1 MLSLLLGAEEDLDSK
16 LLTRFGNHRDEC
28 KRLEGAT
35 SNPIL
40 LTKQGL
46 SIASHKSEAINRQ
59 ERQERTNT
67 EELTTQQHATTRI
80 KHGVS
85 LPRILHVCSFTFQ
98 SLLSLKRDRRQRTCP
113 THITSLTHHSH
124 HTHITQTRHC
134 LCFNRLPALQTHQV
148 GTDQGW
154 NSLHGN
160 QSLYASRKT
169 YRHAQSVGP
178 SHSTASI
185 LQR

>member
-35 SNPIL
+35 SNLIL

-46 SIASHKSEAINRQ
+46 SIVSHKSEAINRQ

-67 EELTTQQHATTRI
+67 EETTTQQHATTRI

-98 SLLSLKRDRRQRTCP
+98 SLFSLKRERERQTAKDLS
-113 THITSLTHHSH
+113 HSLTSLTH

-148 GTDQGW
+148 GSDQGW

-160 QSLYASRKT
+160 QSLHASRKT
-169 YRHAQSVGP
+169 HRHAQSVGP
-178 SHSTASI
+178 LDSTASI
-185 LQR
+185 L